1 MMLSNATSKGKRQK
15 NRLGGREPLKQN
27 GPHCCLQAKSP
38 ETTET
43 KKKQG
48 KNPASFALA
57 QNKVRTIVP
66 TFFEIN

>member
-1 MMLSNATSKGKRQK
+1 MDHTAAYKQRARK
-15 NRLGGREPLKQN
+15 PLKQ
-27 GPHCCLQAKSP
+27 
-38 ETTET
+38 